1 MGYIIGSQIRITL
14 ALTVISL
21 AFVSCT
27 TVLYKPEV
35 DEVRRQFHVPEDA
48 EIDSMDF
55 SYNYAVFGGNDI
67 TCYRL
72 RFRFTGSQFKAYL
85 RNLENAGIWKEVA
98 FTEISPQTADAST
111 PDSWQWSALPV
122 PEFHGWISYLNSRCD
137 TTVKRGYWFCNVVY
151 KDGIDT
157 VRMKTGKQH
166 LRWRTRRVRGNNIA
180 RDSEPVIIS
189 FAMLD
194 LRKRTLFTRI
204 EYRKPGEAGE

>member
-48 EIDSMDF
+48 EIDSMLI
-55 SYNYAVFGGNDI
+55 SYEYDVFGGGDI
-67 TCYRL
+67 SCYQVRI
-72 RFRFTGSQFKAYL
+72 RFTKRQYDAYL
-85 RNLENAGIWKEVA
+85 GALQNSAVWKETA
-98 FTEISPQTADAST
+98 FTELAPQTADASA

-122 PEFHGWISYLNSRCD
+122 PEFPGWISYLNSRLD
-137 TTVKRGYWFCNVVY
+137 TTVRRGYWFCNVVY

-204 EYRKPGEAGE
+204 EYRNPGEAGE